1 MNNKRNRKDISNS
14 FFGQGLVFCI
24 VFVLFFIS
32 IYFMSNMNT
41 EERVKNNIRQG
52 SAPKMNYNIDSSLTI
67 PTTSNIF
74 DFEVEDINSNSISL
88 KKFQDNLI
96 KAYLIVN
103 VASK

>member
-1 MNNKRNRKDISNS
+1 MGKITGFLDFPRQTEEN
-14 FFGQGLVFCI
+14 LP
-24 VFVLFFIS
+24 
-32 IYFMSNMNT
+32 T

-52 SAPKMNYNIDSSLTI
+52 STAKVNYNIDSSLTI

-74 DFEVEDINSNSISL
+74 DFEVEDINSKSISL